1 MEGKLFA
8 FIAVG
13 VLVGAAIGG
22 GIGFAAFGNKTTDDE
37 TYYFY
42 IDFGDSDQ
50 KSGWY
55 SAKAAN
61 ADDALIKAVD
71 GKDITLTWSGGYP
84 AFGEGFWAV
93 YNYTWDTFTKKA
105 ADNSEIET
113 IQILR
118 QPVKRLDRL
127 NVHLHRGVFSYIGE
141 QRTVIVARLER
152 SVCAVARVEGIERR
166 DRLVGLELR
175 PVRIDGGDG
184 LRRRGRRRLGSRL
197 RKGSDRA
204 AGEQNER
211 QQRQQR
217 YQLLH
222 CPSPTSLMLT

>member
-105 ADNSEIET
+105 ADNSVGYPQSNAYGLIKSNGWDSYAGFDET
-113 IQILR
+113 CEENEHKLCQSASTVFYFSSYNDLR
-118 QPVKRLDRL
+118 SPVDNTAWK
-127 NVHLHRGVFSYIGE
+127 
-141 QRTVIVARLER
+141 
-152 SVCAVARVEGIERR
+152 
-166 DRLVGLELR
+166 
-175 PVRIDGGDG
+175 
-184 LRRRGRRRLGSRL
+184 
-197 RKGSDRA
+197 A
-204 AGEQNER
+204 ASGTPFATE
-211 QQRQQR
+211 
-217 YQLLH
+217 
-222 CPSPTSLMLT
+222 